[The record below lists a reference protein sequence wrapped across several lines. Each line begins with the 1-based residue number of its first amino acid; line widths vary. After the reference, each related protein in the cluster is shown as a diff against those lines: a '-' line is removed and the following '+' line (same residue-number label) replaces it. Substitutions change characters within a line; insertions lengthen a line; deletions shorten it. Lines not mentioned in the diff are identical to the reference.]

1 MDRLERGFLA
11 GDFTPAFEMLYAPL
25 VEKMGGAERAR
36 AAARPGPAQTAANPR
51 HWHASAMLESC
62 TSSLQPA
69 ARQAVPVTS
78 VEVRR
83 PPGPGGRAASCVTL
97 PRAGPVAAASCMHY
111 SRTVGPSLGG
121 PSARR
126 SRSRRARRRR
136 TQAGF
141 CLTGS
146 DDTTMMIHAIMIGP
160 PGRFQVV
167 LAAGHGTVTGTDTP
181 VIHVAA
187 RAPAALPGVT
197 DSDHNTEA
205 LAASEFKFTESAL
218 LGGLPGSAGQPRAA
232 GIQPASEMIAWLLV
246 PVTHGK
252 GDYGARPESAGDS
265 EPSRTVRVICNR
277 D

>member
-1 MDRLERGFLA
+1 
-11 GDFTPAFEMLYAPL
+11 
-25 VEKMGGAERAR
+25 
-36 AAARPGPAQTAANPR
+36 
-51 HWHASAMLESC
+51 
-62 TSSLQPA
+62 
-69 ARQAVPVTS
+69 
-78 VEVRR
+78 
-83 PPGPGGRAASCVTL
+83 
-97 PRAGPVAAASCMHY
+97 
-111 SRTVGPSLGG
+111 
-121 PSARR
+121 
-126 SRSRRARRRR
+126 
-136 TQAGF
+136 
-141 CLTGS
+141 
-146 DDTTMMIHAIMIGP
+146 MMIHAIMIGP

-205 LAASEFKFTESAL
+205 LAASEFKFTESVL